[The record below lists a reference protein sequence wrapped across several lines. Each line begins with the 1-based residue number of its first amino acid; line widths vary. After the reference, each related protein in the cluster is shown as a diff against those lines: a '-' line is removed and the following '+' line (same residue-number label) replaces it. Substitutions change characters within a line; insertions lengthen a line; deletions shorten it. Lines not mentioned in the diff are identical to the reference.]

1 MRKTDSILI
10 DAQMTRISDKHLN
23 GNIWNKCSNQSWNCY
38 CTKLQ
43 HTIISDKHLY
53 ILAPRYTPFQALY
66 GHPGGAI
73 TLVYLAHWA
82 QDFLDQPRP
91 LDQWKDSGRTF
102 KRISYTLDET
112 CIDTCWLDIF
122 QTFDVPLRFSSAQST
137 RPIDQ
142 LKQSECTFT
151 SLLFMLATHLSD
163 VWCSRWKKVFLS
175 SINLFVQPVTFI
187 FAPSTASSLS
197 APCDALKLCKIA
209 TVQNCNCAKL

>member
-1 MRKTDSILI
+1 MLKSILELLLYEVAAHYNLWQTFI
-10 DAQMTRISDKHLN
+10 YLGSAIYALAST
-23 GNIWNKCSNQSWNCY
+23 IWP
-38 CTKLQ
+38 
-43 HTIISDKHLY
+43 
-53 ILAPRYTPFQALY
+53 PRW
-66 GHPGGAI
+66 AI

-175 SINLFVQPVTFI
+175 SINLFVQPATFI

-197 APCDALKLCKIA
+197 APCDALQQCKILI
-209 TVQNCNCAKL
+209 VQNLCSAISNL